1 MKVEYA
7 TAEMFSVILHEMRD
21 LGEAKT
27 KWQWLTN
34 QSKDISSVTGSRKQI
49 MQESECFDP
58 NGCNSGSLISVSLG
72 TKQMG
77 NSPLKYYLI
86 CIKKNSDQ
94 KLDLKV
100 YRLQ

>member
-7 TAEMFSVILHEMRD
+7 TAEMSSMILHEIRD
-21 LGEAKT
+21 LEEAKA

-34 QSKDISSVTGSRKQI
+34 QSKDILSIEGSRKQRI
-49 MQESECFDP
+49 QDSECFDP
-58 NGCNSGSLISVSLG
+58 NGCDSGSLILVSLG

-86 CIKKNSDQ
+86 CIKKNSNQ
-94 KLDLKV
+94 KPDLKV
-100 YRLQ
+100 HRLQ